1 MLDHAGP
8 GGVQVGMSHSSE
20 GRAEKYCR
28 VDHASVVGSFLCSSN
43 RRRALKNEHMIF
55 HVCPQGSIPI
65 IWILEGTTDT
75 MPNAF
80 LAAPAFAW
88 KQWTSDYQSQRWLSR
103 QDRVILAVS
112 YPAIRLLSRL
122 CRTFSTSSSPILFH
136 VRSKPQSLRL
146 YKEQFQRQMASVLSL
161 TQSSPL
167 SDRYSTRSRH
177 VLERSC
183 SSANT
188 GCTTGTVQH
197 HPPRSLS
204 GSSLSSLTS
213 LWTPAF
219 RRQHDDSTP
228 SRSPSS
234 HNLTLRRIPTISDR
248 RITSDG
254 YSRRASLV
262 PAISS
267 RFRSEPVLGSDHIE
281 ERLLEVA
288 ESEGEVYSLA
298 EEQFSLHTVEE
309 SEHVMTPMKS
319 TAVLEATD
327 AATSPPRPRVR
338 RWISTLRRRK
348 REAPPSTTPRIQRW
362 KLDDFDSR
370 AASPIKRITSHHKQ
384 SHSNGSSM
392 GFVTTVKSATATL
405 ASVSIATVSGRHA
418 KWRRGHQRSSV
429 ISGSNPRAS
438 IDSQRSM
445 LDDAA
450 KQRSRKR
457 RAKLEELIRTEENYV
472 ADLKSLSNVSLL

>member
-1 MLDHAGP
+1 
-8 GGVQVGMSHSSE
+8 
-20 GRAEKYCR
+20 
-28 VDHASVVGSFLCSSN
+28 
-43 RRRALKNEHMIF
+43 
-55 HVCPQGSIPI
+55 
-65 IWILEGTTDT
+65 
-75 MPNAF
+75 
-80 LAAPAFAW
+80 
-88 KQWTSDYQSQRWLSR
+88 
-103 QDRVILAVS
+103 
-112 YPAIRLLSRL
+112 
-122 CRTFSTSSSPILFH
+122 
-136 VRSKPQSLRL
+136 
-146 YKEQFQRQMASVLSL
+146 MASVLRL

-167 SDRYSTRSRH
+167 SDHYSTQSRH

-183 SSANT
+183 SSAHT

-213 LWTPAF
+213 LWAPAF
-219 RRQHDDSTP
+219 RRHHDDSTP
-228 SRSPSS
+228 SRSSSS
-234 HNLTLRRIPTISDR
+234 HNLTLRRISTISDR
-248 RITSDG
+248 RSTSDG

-262 PAISS
+262 SAISS

-288 ESEGEVYSLA
+288 ESDGEVGEASEDGYGLA
-298 EEQFSLHTVEE
+298 EEQLSFHTTEE
-309 SEHVMTPMKS
+309 PEHVMIPMQN
-319 TAVLEATD
+319 TTD
-327 AATSPPRPRVR
+327 PQTTEAATSSPLSRVR

-348 REAPPSTTPRIQRW
+348 REAPLATTPRIQRW

-370 AASPIKRITSHHKQ
+370 PASPIKRITSNHKH

-392 GFVTTVKSATATL
+392 GFVTAVKSATATL

-438 IDSQRSM
+438 IDSQRSIM
-445 LDDAA
+445 DDAA

-472 ADLKSLSNVSLL
+472 ADLKSLLNVSLP